1 MFLFLFIK
9 AGTAQEYHLLSEED
23 KWKVRLQSRILVDID
38 EISPANLPFLLNGKS
53 PLAVLISH
61 YRESQQTLL
70 QQLITKKD
78 SLVILTDADLHLQ
91 WPEGV
96 WTPKI
101 SLRDVEVL
109 KLDSLPKKGAA
120 LKFNKL
126 RELGALY
133 LPNKEMVAD
142 SIFLDIW
149 RKSARMPNFIKVDPE
164 RVGKVDSIIVKLNA
178 RSKVFGAVRSKD
190 GLLAE
195 VYFKRH
201 RNLVANGYF
210 SIPIDLKESL
220 PVFVPHKA
228 GYYFSPDIIFTTPEN
243 RDNLKEFTGFPL
255 DFEYGLSDY
264 FVFGTDIRNIARKN
278 NRELIA
284 KNIEIQDDPLHA
296 KVGFFSNGAYVDA
309 GLDSRNALQGSFTIS
324 AWVKPTELN
333 VNNSILG
340 KGENFVLK
348 LHNGL
353 LTFTMAGIKD
363 YISKASPVPLGKW
376 THVALVHSKVNN
388 ELLFFVNGQPTD
400 KIKLIEDYDTSDYN
414 ILIGSNLWQ
423 EFFNGYLGNIKI
435 WERELNANEITREYQ
450 GLVGEEREVQ
460 SYGLAIWIVLVTLV
474 LVVVVWWLWKRHRH
488 RFSRNNTVV
497 TSRLPKKESAVNGV
511 GTLENYSE
519 KILCFGPLRIIT
531 EEGNDIAKRLSPKL
545 KQLFVIV
552 LLHSIGDKKGISTKK
567 LTESLWPGVGLKNA
581 KNTRGTNIQNLRAI
595 LSASKE
601 ISLTFRDKNW
611 FLELGANC
619 YCDYQEV
626 LDYMNDLSSG
636 DRTRS
641 YLEQHLPKLIAILK
655 EGRFLANM
663 SDSWL
668 DPFVEKMSNSIIEL
682 CWELCNKLDMDAHS
696 VLLYD
701 LASVMYI
708 YDDLNEN
715 ALQIKLQILIR
726 QGKLSL
732 ARTVYDNFVKLYEKI
747 YGESYVLRFEEM
759 VISNS
764 SENQ

>member
-1 MFLFLFIK
+1 MLFLFLFIRI
-9 AGTAQEYHLLSEED
+9 GTAQEYHQLSEED

-38 EISPANLPFLLNGKS
+38 QLTSANLPSVLNGRS

-61 YRESQQTLL
+61 YRENQQPLL
-70 QQLITKKD
+70 QQLFTKKD
-78 SLVILTDADLHLQ
+78 SLVILSEAELDLK
-91 WPEGV
+91 WPEDIWV
-96 WTPKI
+96 PRI
-101 SLRDVEVL
+101 SLQDVEVL
-109 KLDSLPKKGAA
+109 KLNPLPKENIGVKFKQ
-120 LKFNKL
+120 LK
-126 RELGALY
+126 ELGALY
-133 LPNKEMVAD
+133 LPNEEMVAD
-142 SIFLDIW
+142 SIFMDIW
-149 RKSARMPNFIKVDPE
+149 RQSARMPNFIKVDPE
-164 RVGKVDSIIVKLNA
+164 LFGRADSIIIKLNA
-178 RSKVFGAVRSKD
+178 RNKVFGAVRSKD

-195 VYFKRH
+195 VYFKRPK
-201 RNLVANGYF
+201 NLVANGYF
-210 SIPIDLKESL
+210 SMPIDLRESL

-255 DFEYGLSDY
+255 DFEYGLTDY
-264 FVFGTDIRNIARKN
+264 FVFGTDIKNIARKN

-284 KNIEIQDDPLHA
+284 NNLAIIDDPTHT
-296 KVGFFSNGAYVDA
+296 KVGFFGNGAYVDA

-324 AWVKPTELN
+324 AWVKPTVLN
-333 VNNSILG
+333 ENNSILG

-348 LHNGL
+348 LHNGF

-363 YISKASPVPLGKW
+363 YISKASAVPLGKW

-435 WERELNANEITREYQ
+435 WERELNANEITKEYQ
-450 GLVGEEREVQ
+450 GLVGNELEWQ
-460 SYGLAIWIVLVTLV
+460 SNMLVIWMVLGTVVLVF
-474 LVVVVWWLWKRHRH
+474 VVWWFWNRIGLGKNNRVLP
-488 RFSRNNTVV
+488 SRM
-497 TSRLPKKESAVNGV
+497 PKKESTFNGR
-511 GTLENYSE
+511 GKDEKNPE
-519 KILCFGPLRIIT
+519 KILCFGSLRILT
-531 EEGNDIAKRLSPKL
+531 EDGNDIAKRLSPKL

-567 LTESLWPGVGLKNA
+567 LTEALWPGVGPKNA

-601 ISLTFRDKNW
+601 INLTFKDKNW
-611 FLELGANC
+611 FLELGDNC

-626 LDYMNDLSSG
+626 LDLMHDLGLG
-636 DRTRS
+636 DRTTS
-641 YLEQHLPKLIAILK
+641 YLEQRLPKLLAILK

-668 DPFVEKMSNSIIEL
+668 DPFVEKMSNSIIEF
-682 CWELCNKLDMDAHS
+682 CWELSNKLDADAHN

-747 YGESYVLRFEEM
+747 YGESYALRFEEM

-764 SENQ
+764 SEKQ